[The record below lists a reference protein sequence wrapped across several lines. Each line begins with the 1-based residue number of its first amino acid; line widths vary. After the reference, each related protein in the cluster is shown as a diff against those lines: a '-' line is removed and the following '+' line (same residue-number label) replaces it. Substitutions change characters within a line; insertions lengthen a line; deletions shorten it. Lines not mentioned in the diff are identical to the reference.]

1 VFDRTILLW
10 PGIVVAALA
19 ALVLVSRPQ
28 RRGHFWGFDLLGGI
42 AVAGG
47 GLLIYESQRDAEP
60 DRIGLSDL
68 FLGVFDG
75 WPHALLISI
84 IAAAIVMLAVILL
97 QRALPEWQRALA
109 MTGGVVTMMVVSHLW
124 SAGL

>member
-10 PGIVVAALA
+10 PGIIVAALA

-60 DRIGLSDL
+60 LRLGVSDL
-68 FLGVFDG
+68 FNGVFDG
-75 WPHALLISI
+75 WPQALLISI
-84 IAAAIVMLAVILL
+84 IAAGILMLVVIIL
-97 QRALPEWQRALA
+97 QRALPEWQRGLA
-109 MTGGVVTMMVVSHLW
+109 ATAGVVTMMVVAHLW